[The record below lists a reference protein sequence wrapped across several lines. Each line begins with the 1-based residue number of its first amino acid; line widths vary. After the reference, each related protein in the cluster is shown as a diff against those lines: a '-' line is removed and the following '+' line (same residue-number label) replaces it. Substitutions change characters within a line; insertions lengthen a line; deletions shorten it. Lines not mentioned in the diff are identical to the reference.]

1 MDVSVSAGQREE
13 RGGVTKEMVN
23 FIGEERQVKDIERVT
38 GRKARGLQTEEIAC
52 KCQTFLSL
60 LSSRRK
66 QTSDI
71 FFLLYT
77 NLKGGFS

>member
-1 MDVSVSAGQREE
+1 MDVGVSAGQREE
-13 RGGVTKEMVN
+13 RGDVTKEMVN

-38 GRKARGLQTEEIAC
+38 GRKARDLQTEEIAC

-60 LSSRRK
+60 LSSKRK
-66 QTSDI
+66 QTSDV
-71 FFLLYT
+71 FLLYR

>member
-1 MDVSVSAGQREE
+1 MGKKS
-13 RGGVTKEMVN
+13 
-23 FIGEERQVKDIERVT
+23 FILTVHSSIITRRNAFRINKDNERVT

-60 LSSRRK
+60 LSGRRK

-71 FFLLYT
+71 FFVILYT